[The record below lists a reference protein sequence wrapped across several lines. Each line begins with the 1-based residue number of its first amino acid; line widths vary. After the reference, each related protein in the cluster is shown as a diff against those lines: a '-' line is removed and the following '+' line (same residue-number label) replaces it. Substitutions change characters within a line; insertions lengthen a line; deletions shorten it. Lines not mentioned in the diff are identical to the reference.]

1 MHVGINLLWLVPGVV
16 GGSEDYTLG
25 LLHKLADRGSP
36 VPVTLFVN
44 RSFAA
49 VHTDLCARLHTVV
62 APVSGRSKAV
72 RVLADNTWLA
82 WALRRQRITVVHHMG
97 GLVPFVDAGL
107 GRDGA
112 RVLTVHDLQPLEL
125 PHNFSLVKRWFE
137 RVAVPWSVGRADV
150 VSTLSD
156 HVARSVRARFAIP
169 DNQCAVVPPGARR
182 PGESTPAL
190 DPMHEP
196 THEPALESA
205 PEPELPDATGVL
217 DRLGLTGVQF
227 LLYPAITYP
236 HKNHITAIRALAG
249 LRQSHPEVRLV
260 LTGGTG
266 GAEETVAAVIAAS
279 GCANR
284 IVRPGRVT
292 STELVALYRGATAL
306 VFPSRFEGF
315 GLPVLEA
322 MRLGCPVVVS
332 STTAVA
338 DLAGDAGL
346 AVDPDDVAG
355 WSTAMA
361 RVCDDDSLRRTMAAT
376 GVERAA
382 GYTWDRSV
390 DALQSAWQLAQ
401 AIAGGQRSTTTTGA
415 TP

>member
-1 MHVGINLLWLVPGVV
+1 MTRAAGDMHVGINLLWLAPGVV

-25 LLHKLADRGSP
+25 LLHELADRGSP

-150 VSTLSD
+150 VSTLND

-182 PGESTPAL
+182 PGESTPA
-190 DPMHEP
+190 
-196 THEPALESA
+196 

-217 DRLGLTGVQF
+217 DRLGLTGVQY

-236 HKNHITAIRALAG
+236 HKNHITAIRAVAG

-279 GCANR
+279 GCADR

-292 STELVALYRGATAL
+292 SAELVALYRGATAL

-355 WSTAMA
+355 WSAAMA
-361 RVCDDDSLRRTMAAT
+361 RVCDDDGLRRTMAAT

-401 AIAGGQRSTTTTGA
+401 AIAGGQRGTTTTGV
-415 TP
+415 TS

>member
-1 MHVGINLLWLVPGVV
+1 LLWLVPGVV

-25 LLHKLADRGSP
+25 LLHELARRQSP

-44 RSFAA
+44 RSFAT
-49 VHTDLCARLHTVV
+49 VHAGLCARFATVV
-62 APVSGRSKAV
+62 APVSGHSKAM

-82 WALRRQRITVVHHMG
+82 WSLRTHRIAVVHHLG
-97 GLVPFVDAGL
+97 GLVPFVDAGV
-107 GRDGA
+107 GRRGA

-125 PHNFSLVKRWFE
+125 PHNFSVVKRWFE
-137 RVAVPWSVGRADV
+137 RIAVPWSVRRADV
-150 VSTLSD
+150 VSTLND
-156 HVARSVRARFAIP
+156 HVANSVRAHFSVPVDRF
-169 DNQCAVVPPGARR
+169 AVVPPGADR
-182 PGESTPAL
+182 PGGIADRAVHATPG
-190 DPMHEP
+190 
-196 THEPALESA
+196 
-205 PEPELPDATGVL
+205 PDADANTAPSGGQQSADADVL
-217 DRLGLTGVQF
+217 NRLGLDGSPY

-236 HKNHITAIRALAG
+236 HKNHVTAVRAFAG
-249 LRQSHPEVRLV
+249 LCPSHPGVRLV
-260 LTGGTG
+260 LTGGAG
-266 GAEETVAAVIAAS
+266 GAEEAVDAVIAAS
-279 GCANR
+279 GCADR

-292 STELVALYRGATAL
+292 SHELGALYRGATAL

-338 DLAGDAGL
+338 ELAGDAGI

-355 WSTAMA
+355 WTVAMTQ
-361 RVCDDDSLRRTMAAT
+361 VCDDDTVRATMSAA
-376 GVERAA
+376 GRERAA

-390 DALQSAWQLAQ
+390 DALMAAWGKA
-401 AIAGGQRSTTTTGA
+401 AARAAAAAAA